1 MVRSGI
7 VKKMQ
12 KLVFKIESCSEG
24 VEVTSS
30 LLPSWSFITKFKEP
44 CKIKSDIKRALKVY
58 LAFLEGLGEEID
70 IRFEKPYKIQLEYA
84 KDV

>member
-1 MVRSGI
+1 MQ
-7 VKKMQ
+7 KQ

-24 VEVTSS
+24 MKVTSP
-30 LLPSWSFITKFKEP
+30 LLPLWSFITKFKEP

-58 LAFLEGLGEEID
+58 LVFLEGLGEEID
-70 IRFEKPYKIQLEYA
+70 IRFEKPYKIQLEYV